1 MPDLSGATRESKLLG
16 KLKLLLNVSRPAARP
31 GLAFFGDAALASDP
45 LWGVGCGWALQ
56 TAEWLSDEVAP
67 AIHGGDLD
75 AALERYRRLH
85 RRRLGPHHFLIADLA
100 TARPANPFARA
111 LPRLHAGRDGAARLR
126 GRGQPPP
133 LAGDMLDPRVLIRL
147 VRSGRRPQSLVPLAQ
162 ADVATERPATG
173 ARA

>member
-1 MPDLSGATRESKLLG
+1 
-16 KLKLLLNVSRPAARP
+16 
-31 GLAFFGDAALASDP
+31 
-45 LWGVGCGWALQ
+45 VGCGWALQ

-85 RRRLGPHHFLIADLA
+85 RRRLGSHHFLIADLA
-100 TARPANPFARA
+100 TARPANPFARSLYRA
-111 LPRLHAGRDGAARLR
+111 CTRDETVRRAFEGVGSRR
-126 GRGQPPP
+126 RSPVT
-133 LAGDMLDPRVLIRL
+133 MLDPRVLIRL